1 MAVTI
6 NSAIFCGQL
15 GLSLMQTFF
24 MFYYVKVFL
33 NIYKINQF
41 WFGIAQMLFA
51 IWNAINDPLFG
62 YAQDVSI
69 TWFHCRTKVISIL
82 GPCLAVSFLVL
93 WFPWS
98 SMDGSS
104 LPYVIGCH
112 LVFGLFFYDA
122 FYSCISVAWSALF
135 AETTC
140 SKCER
145 ISALKFSQFAILLS
159 VNIIPI
165 TEKLTSGLNDFR
177 TFQYISIVIAV
188 LALLCFKVAGSIHYQ
203 NKLLHEDL
211 FSSATPLQEKFKK
224 KFLNVFKITKQILTR
239 RDFRT
244 ITITY
249 FLHAFRS
256 TVHLN
261 FAVIATEILIPE
273 QVMTKGSWKMSLFYV
288 ACTLMPQLCVILSGE
303 TFIRIGVASVIM
315 KSFMASMIASVF
327 LLIFG
332 YNHPYLII
340 LFMFFD
346 SISVHSVA
354 PLYQVLLADYI
365 DEDMIFFSRQKPI
378 STIIYS
384 LAALLVRPAQ
394 SVAPF
399 IIVMILTYY
408 GYKEYQAS
416 NLVSL
421 QLSNGMFYVVCST
434 TLVISAVQLLIFY
447 SFALKCSIKNPK
459 GDIL

>member
-62 YAQDVSI
+62 YAQFYGFHGAAWMDRHCHMLSDVI
-69 TWFHCRTKVISIL
+69 C
-82 GPCLAVSFLVL
+82 
-93 WFPWS
+93 
-98 SMDGSS
+98 
-104 LPYVIGCH
+104 
-112 LVFGLFFYDA
+112 
-122 FYSCISVAWSALF
+122 CISVAWSALF